1 VTKVVKTSRKPSGGG
16 SKKGERRGGRKKGT
30 PNKRTQSVIDKLAK
44 LDYDPIES
52 LVRLAKEAETA
63 KDKMMEFNACKELAQ
78 YVAPKRKAVEM
89 TAEVTTVDLADD
101 LTDAQ
106 RENLKKLL

>member
-1 VTKVVKTSRKPSGGG
+1 MEKERKKKKKT
-16 SKKGERRGGRKKGT
+16 GGRVKGT
-30 PNKRTQSVIDKLAK
+30 KNKRTQSVIDKLAK

-52 LVRLAKEAETA
+52 LVRLAQEAETS

-101 LTDAQ
+101 LTDTQ

>member
-1 VTKVVKTSRKPSGGG
+1 
-16 SKKGERRGGRKKGT
+16 
-30 PNKRTQSVIDKLAK
+30 
-44 LDYDPIES
+44 
-52 LVRLAKEAETA
+52 
-63 KDKMMEFNACKELAQ
+63 MMEFNACKELAQ

>member
-1 VTKVVKTSRKPSGGG
+1 
-16 SKKGERRGGRKKGT
+16 
-30 PNKRTQSVIDKLAK
+30 
-44 LDYDPIES
+44 
-52 LVRLAKEAETA
+52 
-63 KDKMMEFNACKELAQ
+63 MEFNACKELAQ